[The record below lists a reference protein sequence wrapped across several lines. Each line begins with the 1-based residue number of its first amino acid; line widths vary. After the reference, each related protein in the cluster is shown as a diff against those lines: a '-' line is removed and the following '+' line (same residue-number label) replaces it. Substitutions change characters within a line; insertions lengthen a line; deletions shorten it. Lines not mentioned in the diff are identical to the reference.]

1 MKKKAL
7 RLRIQQEKEIIQK
20 MQTGQQDIT
29 LSNHPKA
36 YHEGRLSILE
46 EIQTEQTME
55 YLDKKMKKKL
65 PKRYQCPVC
74 STPFT
79 YNGTFSVEEHICP
92 KCGWTL
98 INTATQSI

>member
-29 LSNHPKA
+29 LSDHPKA

-55 YLDKKMKKKL
+55 YLDKKMKKSVSKQ
-65 PKRYQCPVC
+65 YQCPVC
-74 STPFT
+74 NTPFT
-79 YNGTFSVEEHICP
+79 AKGVFLLEEYICP

-98 INTATQSI
+98 VNTPTSIK